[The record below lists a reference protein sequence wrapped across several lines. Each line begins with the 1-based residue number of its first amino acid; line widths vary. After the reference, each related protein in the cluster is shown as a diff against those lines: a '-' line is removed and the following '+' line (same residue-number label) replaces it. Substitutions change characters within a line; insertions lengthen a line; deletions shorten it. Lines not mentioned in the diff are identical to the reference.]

1 MEMCSRHTKQPELRP
16 ISKRQHT
23 GLRNWMKVGVA
34 LGGAQEM
41 KRLISARG
49 GSERE
54 GAPDPASFIGR
65 GSLGQSECWLSQLMR
80 TRLENEDPVPLP
92 SPALST

>member
-1 MEMCSRHTKQPELRP
+1 MCSRQTKQPELRP

-54 GAPDPASFIGR
+54 R
-65 GSLGQSECWLSQLMR
+65 GLQILPLS
-80 TRLENEDPVPLP
+80 
-92 SPALST
+92 